1 MSHVWVADTCAL
13 IEVRRCVK
21 RDDGKHVSAHKDVF
35 AKLGELVEAK
45 RLVWPKEVHEELK
58 LGNDKLKDPTQD
70 LPFKF
75 VEKHNVR
82 GCKKTDLEV
91 VAELMRDSLVKRVLD
106 PDAEGDEAD
115 IYVLSLALALKR
127 LQGDV
132 GVLTQ
137 ERKDLPTK
145 CSVSTAC
152 GHLGIV
158 CLPMPAFLHREGIW
172 ILYR

>member
-21 RDDGKHVSAHKDVF
+21 TDDGKHVSAQKEVF
-35 AKLGELVEAK
+35 AKLGKLVEIQ
-45 RLVWPKEVHEELK
+45 RLVWPKEVHDELK
-58 LGNDKLKDPTQD
+58 IGNEKLKDPTQD

-75 VEKHNVR
+75 VEKHKDH

-91 VAELMRDSLVKRVLD
+91 VSELMRDSLVKRVLD
-106 PDAEGDEAD
+106 PNAEDDEAD

-127 LQGDV
+127 LQGDI

-137 ERKDLPTK
+137 ERKDLPRK

-158 CLPMPAFLHREGIW
+158 CMPMPAFLHREGIW
-172 ILYR
+172 VLYK